1 MNFEPAYR
9 PGRLPPPLPE
19 RLPHKTRAVTAHPV
33 IILYVSLILFLLAH
47 TGSGGA

>member
-1 MNFEPAYR
+1 MNFEHIYR

-47 TGSGGA
+47 TGSGEA